1 MFLCRVGTNEPAWR
15 NVGSSSGNVFEEFS
29 MRCISKK
36 IKVNVEVRLSG
47 YVTKN
52 LVTQTYGEVYVVL
65 HTFITST
72 LRG

>member
-1 MFLCRVGTNEPAWR
+1 
-15 NVGSSSGNVFEEFS
+15 